1 MSALAPINLDSQI
14 FLNSLTHLDIVGI
27 ELQLP
32 ALQMWELQ
40 CFCGPSKLI
49 PALLLELHFCSIL
62 SVSILSLGLP
72 LRVTVK
78 NFWLKFEPKKK
89 FLVYRTV
96 HSSVPGFTRAWFSR
110 HSSSTAARV
119 PKNWK
124 RVSKMT
130 LEVVGS
136 LKWIVVIKKIKNGLE
151 RWKKMQRPPFNDIQ
165 KLSLKSGASS
175 SQEILENYFRTAWK
189 NKNII
194 LCFVKPPLAF
204 IPHSLSLCHS
214 FTHFISRFLYHSP
227 YLTLSHQFSISLP
240 PSFLSSFSHFISLC
254 LILSLS
260 FYLTLLL
267 SFHPISLYQSISK
280 TQAGK
285 PEPWHTQSLSS
296 GSTRAATRIL
306 ASLTQA
312 EKLV

>member
-1 MSALAPINLDSQI
+1 MSALAPINLNSQI

-96 HSSVPGFTRAWFSR
+96 HSSVPGFTRACFSR

-136 LKWIVVIKKIKNGLE
+136 LKWLVVIKKIKNGLE

-194 LCFVKPPLAF
+194 LCFVKPSSFPTS
-204 IPHSLSLCHS
+204 HSLSFFHTLSISLLKSLSSSNS
-214 FTHFISRFLYHSP
+214 FNLVILYHNHSLSP
-227 YLTLSHQFSISLP
+227 YLP
-240 PSFLSSFSHFISLC
+240 PSFLPSLT
-254 LILSLS
+254 LSLS
-260 FYLTLLL
+260 VSFFHYLSLSPSFYHSIPSL
-267 SFHPISLYQSISK
+267 SINLSQKLR
-280 TQAGK
+280 QAS
-285 PEPWHTQSLSS
+285 QSLD
-296 GSTRAATRIL
+296 TPKAW
-306 ASLTQA
+306 
-312 EKLV
+312 V